1 MWFGHLHGVRDFGVT
16 ALVFGAADTVKSF
29 NLPTDING
37 ILDEID
43 FSVPVWTNNPTC
55 TITLQRVD
63 GTVIFT
69 GTARSKGGA
78 TTYWVEIP
86 ARCIVGGETIMATLS
101 LAPGGS
107 GGTVNVHSFG
117 RGSRS

>member
-1 MWFGHLHGVRDFGVT
+1 MWYGHAHGVKDFGVT
-16 ALVFGAADTVKSF
+16 ALAFGASDTVKSF

-55 TITLQRVD
+55 TITVERGD
-63 GTVIFT
+63 GTIVFT
-69 GTARSKGGA
+69 GTARSKGAGV
-78 TTYWVEIP
+78 TYWVELP
-86 ARCIVGGETIMATLS
+86 ARVIVGGETIKATLS

-107 GGTVNVHSFG
+107 GGTVNVHPFG